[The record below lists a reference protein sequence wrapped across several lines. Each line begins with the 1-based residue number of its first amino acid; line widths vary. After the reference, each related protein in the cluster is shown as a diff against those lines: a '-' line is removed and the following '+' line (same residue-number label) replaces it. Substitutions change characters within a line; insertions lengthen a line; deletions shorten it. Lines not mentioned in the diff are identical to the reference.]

1 MRNSYALTWS
11 GQECSSHTTLYLCA
25 LFILYNL
32 VMYKQEYMD
41 LAIKEAI
48 KAFKEDEV
56 PIGCVIVKNDEILAK
71 AHNKKVKKQDAT
83 AHSEIECIKK
93 ASKKINNWHLDDC
106 EMYVTL
112 EPCLMCGG
120 AIINSRIKKV
130 YYAAKDPKGGSFG
143 SNINIKEIKNINHYP
158 DGEFIESKEYIK
170 LLKDFFKNKR

>member
-25 LFILYNL
+25 LFLNMYN
-32 VMYKQEYMD
+32 KKYMD
-41 LAIKEAI
+41 IAIKEAI
-48 KAFKEDEV
+48 KAYKEDEV
-56 PIGCVIVKNDEILAK
+56 PIGCVIVKDDKLIAK

-93 ASKKINNWHLDDC
+93 ASKYFNNWHLDDC

-143 SNINIKEIKNINHYP
+143 SNLDIKNIRGLNHYP
-158 DGEFIESKEYIK
+158 NSEYIENEEYIK
-170 LLKDFFKNKR
+170 ILKDFFKNKRIGK